1 MPSLAEAIYR
11 GRMQDAG
18 IPTAEEEALLAPD
31 WDPIDAAVAG
41 MTGVGNLPARAMA
54 FGADAISQEMLN
66 KLPWWIAAPA
76 ALAMGR
82 AASKAM
88 PGDLVP
94 GGERLAEVGAIG
106 PDVGKYVDVWH
117 ASPHR
122 FDRFDSSMIGSGEG
136 SQYRGYGLYFA
147 ENPNVSG
154 AAGIG
159 ERPSAYDKLFQARI
173 RKTPDFRLMKYGSL
187 ADKHGRD
194 DEHIINVLRHGTE
207 AEQQALRRSDPA
219 RFDYW
224 QQNRPSI
231 YQVRLHSPQSEFLDL
246 NAPVP
251 QELID
256 RLDGNVKDMIN
267 ELADSGG
274 YNSVVEVPEAY
285 NGWDLY
291 TYLQNYN
298 VVDSMPPEI
307 WDAVTAKYGEDN
319 TGKKMAAEFLRRHEV
334 PGTTFLDGFSRN
346 KGLSEDATR
355 NYVMFPGN
363 DDRIEILKR
372 YGILAPL
379 LGGAAMEGKD
389 E

>member
-1 MPSLAEAIYR
+1 MPSLAEAIHR

-122 FDRFDSSMIGSGEG
+122 FDRFDSSMIGGGEG

-147 ENPNVSG
+147 ESPNVSG
-154 AAGIG
+154 AAQIG
-159 ERPSAYDKLFQARI
+159 ERPSFYDGVFQRRT
-173 RKTPDFRLMKYGSL
+173 RKTPDFKSMEYRPLT
-187 ADKHGRD
+187 DKHGRE

-207 AEQQALRRSDPA
+207 VEQQALRRSDPA
-219 RFDYW
+219 RFDFW
-224 QQNRPSI
+224 QQSRPSI
-231 YQVRLHSPQSEFLDL
+231 YQVRLRVDPNEFLDL
-246 NAPVP
+246 EAPLSQGLVDRMAP
-251 QELID
+251 NVQEWID
-256 RLDGNVKDMIN
+256 RV
-267 ELADSGG
+267 ADDAG
-274 YNSVVEVPEAY
+274 YNSLVAVPESY

-291 TYLQNYN
+291 RSLMQPD
-298 VVDSMPPEI
+298 VLEALPDEI
-307 WDAVTAKYGEDN
+307 GQSS
-319 TGKKMAAEFLRRHEV
+319 FLRGPVPSPKQHVAAYLESLGI
-334 PGTTFLDGFSRN
+334 PGTRFLDKVSRH
-346 KGLSEDATR
+346 GAEDQTR

-372 YGILAPL
+372 YGIVAPL

>member
-1 MPSLAEAIYR
+1 MPSLAEAIHR

-122 FDRFDSSMIGSGEG
+122 FDRFDSSMIGRGEG

-147 ENPNVSG
+147 ENPSVSG

-159 ERPSAYDKLFQARI
+159 ERPSAYDSLFQWRTHK
-173 RKTPDFRLMKYGSL
+173 RPEFRAMKYGPL
-187 ADKHGRD
+187 ADKHGRE

-207 AEQQALRRSDPA
+207 VEQQALRRSDPA
-219 RFDYW
+219 RFDFW
-224 QQNRPSI
+224 KQNRPSI
-231 YQVRLHSPQSEFLDL
+231 YQVRLHEDPNKFLDL
-246 NAPVP
+246 DAPLSSS
-251 QELID
+251 LID
-256 RLDGNVKDMIN
+256 RLDGNVKDTIS
-267 ELADSGG
+267 ELSEIAGE
-274 YNSVVEVPEAY
+274 NSLVEVPEAY
-285 NGWDLY
+285 SGWDLY
-291 TYLQNYN
+291 KQLMHYEVY
-298 VVDSMPPEI
+298 DAMPPEI
-307 WDAVTAKYGEDN
+307 FDSVLARSGADWSEKQV
-319 TGKKMAAEFLRRHEV
+319 AAEFLRQEGV
-334 PGTTFLDGFSRN
+334 PGTRFFDKFSRRHGPVAGN
-346 KGLSEDATR
+346 TR

-372 YGILAPL
+372 YGIVAPL

>member
-1 MPSLAEAIYR
+1 MPSLAEAIHR

-122 FDRFDSSMIGSGEG
+122 FDRFDSSMIGGGEG

-147 ENPNVSG
+147 ESPNVSG
-154 AAGIG
+154 ASEIG
-159 ERPSAYDKLFQARI
+159 HGPSAYDDLFQRRA
-173 RKTPDFRLMKYGSL
+173 KKLPEYPKPAESVDPWM
-187 ADKHGRD
+187 
-194 DEHIINVLRHGTE
+194 DEHIVNVLRRGTE
-207 AEQQALRRSDPA
+207 EEKRALQLAHPERTS
-219 RFDYW
+219 FW
-224 QQNRPSI
+224 ESNKPSI
-231 YQVRLHSPQSEFLDL
+231 YQVRLRVDPNEFLDL
-246 NAPVP
+246 EAPLSQGLVDRMAP
-251 QELID
+251 NVQEWID
-256 RLDGNVKDMIN
+256 RV
-267 ELADSGG
+267 ADDAG
-274 YNSVVEVPEAY
+274 YNSLVAAPEAY

-291 TYLQNYN
+291 RSLMQPD
-298 VVDSMPPEI
+298 VLEALPDEI
-307 WDAVTAKYGEDN
+307 GQSS
-319 TGKKMAAEFLRRHEV
+319 FLRGPVPSPKQHVAAYLESLGI
-334 PGTTFLDGFSRN
+334 PGTRFLDKVSRH
-346 KGLSEDATR
+346 GAEDQTR

-372 YGILAPL
+372 YGIVAPL
-379 LGGAAMEGKD
+379 LGGAAMEGRD